1 MTRVVEALV
10 QAGWVETR
18 YVRAGRGLP
27 VLLLSRAGLLR
38 TRESRLFRAL
48 AREFRVVAPAL
59 APDGEYGVGGVT
71 HPMDT
76 RIWLRDVIEGL
87 GMERPGLVAAAS
99 LAPMLASFLETEG
112 ERIACAA
119 FVHGLDGDD
128 DDAAQP
134 LAGMPEGLEGPR
146 LLVLRMPEDRPAVE
160 DPVAPTELVH
170 FLAGVARTT

>member
-10 QAGWVETR
+10 QAGRVETR

-38 TRESRLFRAL
+38 TAESRLFRAL

-119 FVHGLDGDD
+119 FVHGDD

-146 LLVLRMPEDRPAVE
+146 LLVLRMPEDRPSAE
-160 DPVAPTELVH
+160 DPVAPAQLVH